1 MMTEKIKI
9 TGTPPKYDE
18 AEFQHR
24 LDDQVKLYKLT
35 TQSMEGV
42 NAPLPHDFLEAVAA
56 KVSEGYTVSRKHAV
70 ISDPLHYSCMM
81 IKPDAFQ
88 ALDIAELKLKVK
100 AEYVEW
106 LETERAHYQGQL
118 RQQLIQAQEER
129 ERKSAEQAKAKKLAQ
144 IEAEVQACYSP
155 LEIPA

>member
-1 MMTEKIKI
+1 MTEKIKI

-18 AEFQHR
+18 AEFQLR

-42 NAPLPHDFLEAVAA
+42 HAALPHDFLELVAT
-56 KVSEGYTVSRKHAV
+56 KVAEGYTIARNHAV
-70 ISDPLHYSCMM
+70 IADPLHYGCML
-81 IKPDAFQ
+81 IKPDALQ